1 MATEIQWNNVDITEV
16 YPEGYTFNLS
26 DFALFLSVMKEKKAY
41 QNVLSIILNEPNVKV
56 TEVKVEQV
64 ILNKFGKRAIRLD
77 AWGKTDD
84 DRQVNIEM
92 ENHAEKDNVPKRSR
106 FYQGLIDTPI
116 LKAGKKTKYKQL
128 PSTIIIF
135 ITQEDIFKKDLAM
148 YTFTEQCE
156 EIQGLHLG
164 DGTKKIF
171 LNMSSKNGSKELISL
186 LQYMKNTTLDNP
198 ENEVQDERI
207 IELDKIVTEVRESE
221 EWEEVRMTILEL
233 GMTKGVELGIQ
244 QGIQQG
250 IQRGEDKKLIELV
263 CKKIEK
269 NYSIEEIADILD
281 EDVISIR
288 NIVEVAQKYAP
299 EYDTSKILNELWE
312 NKQSEKNKEN
322 TTILQQFKQNCA
334 KLYVNI
340 KCLHNIIQQAY
351 REGSRWH
358 DAIQYTGEYEGICCY
373 VFCVV

>member
-1 MATEIQWNNVDITEV
+1 MATEIQWNNEDITEM
-16 YPEGYTFNLS
+16 YPEEYTFNLS

-41 QNVLSIILNEPNVKV
+41 QNVLSIILDESDVKV

-77 AWGKTDD
+77 AWGRTDD

-92 ENHAEKDNVPKRSR
+92 ENHAEQDNIPKRSR

-156 EIQGLHLG
+156 EIQGLQLG

-171 LNMSSKNGSKELISL
+171 LNMSSKNGSKELVSL

-198 ENEVQDERI
+198 DIQVKDERI

-221 EWEEVRMTILEL
+221 EWEEARMTILEL
-233 GMTKGVELGIQ
+233 GMNKGIEIGEQRGMQ
-244 QGIQQG
+244 QGLV
-250 IQRGEDKKLIELV
+250 KLV
-263 CKKIEK
+263 CKKLIK
-269 NYSIEEIADILD
+269 GYSIKEIANHLEED
-281 EDVISIR
+281 EDTIR
-288 NIVEVAQKYAP
+288 NIVEIAQKYAP
-299 EYDTSKILNELWE
+299 EYDTAKILKELWE
-312 NKQSEKNKEN
+312 NK
-322 TTILQQFKQNCA
+322 
-334 KLYVNI
+334 
-340 KCLHNIIQQAY
+340 
-351 REGSRWH
+351 
-358 DAIQYTGEYEGICCY
+358 
-373 VFCVV
+373 

>member
-1 MATEIQWNNVDITEV
+1 MATEIQWNNEDITEM
-16 YPEGYTFNLS
+16 YPEEYTFNLS

-41 QNVLSIILNEPNVKV
+41 QNVLSIILDESDVKV

-77 AWGKTDD
+77 AWGRTDD

-92 ENHAEKDNVPKRSR
+92 ENHAEQDNIPKRSR

-156 EIQGLHLG
+156 EIQGLQLG

-171 LNMSSKNGSKELISL
+171 LNMSSKNGSKELVSL

-198 ENEVQDERI
+198 DIQVKDERI

-221 EWEEVRMTILEL
+221 EWEEARMTILEL
-233 GMTKGVELGIQ
+233 GMNKGIEIGEQRGMQ
-244 QGIQQG
+244 QGLV
-250 IQRGEDKKLIELV
+250 KLV
-263 CKKIEK
+263 CKK
-269 NYSIEEIADILD
+269 L
-281 EDVISIR
+281 
-288 NIVEVAQKYAP
+288 
-299 EYDTSKILNELWE
+299 
-312 NKQSEKNKEN
+312 
-322 TTILQQFKQNCA
+322 
-334 KLYVNI
+334 I
-340 KCLHNIIQQAY
+340 KGN
-351 REGSRWH
+351 R
-358 DAIQYTGEYEGICCY
+358 
-373 VFCVV
+373 F